1 MRINQSII
9 FIILVTAICGFFLYS
24 AIPNTNNSVFPRT
37 SNNAGTAK
45 VLYCQEAR
53 CDREVIQ
60 QITNSQKFVYFS
72 VYTITR
78 PDIVNALI
86 GAKLRGLEV
95 KGVTDFNQSLIAE
108 EKPELG
114 RMKKAGIQIEA
125 PYKQDGLMHIKMLV
139 TDVGYVSGSYNWTT
153 AATSYN
159 DEVIETGNIEYIR
172 SSYLQ
177 IFKRI
182 WEKYKNSIL

>member
-1 MRINQSII
+1 MRIHQSFIL
-9 FIILVTAICGFFLYS
+9 IILIVAVGGFFYYANL
-24 AIPNTNNSVFPRT
+24 PNNNVFVQST
-37 SNNAGTAK
+37 AGTGSAK

-60 QITNSQKFVYFS
+60 QITDAQKFVYFS

-108 EKPELG
+108 EKPELS

-153 AATSYN
+153 AATTYN

>member
-1 MRINQSII
+1 MRIHQSFI
-9 FIILVTAICGFFLYS
+9 FIVLIIAACGFFYCLSRPDNNVFVQPTYS
-24 AIPNTNNSVFPRT
+24 AGST
-37 SNNAGTAK
+37 K

-60 QITNSQKFVYFS
+60 QITNAQKFVYFS

-108 EKPELG
+108 EKPELS

-139 TDVGYVSGSYNWTT
+139 TDTGYVSGSYNWTT